1 MFCLCLARV
10 EFLPVPLSCRL
21 SSRTLTL
28 MVSSGDPPT
37 LMLGL
42 SDRSRSSTLELRTF
56 HRLLR
61 GSPDQASLLD
71 PERRNDHDLLSPRT
85 TPLTCCSPQTLR
97 GRLDSRLGRLED
109 LHKPGVLQGL
119 PLPVP
124 HSQHLDVLLRGGTHL
139 VPGGVFVTRTLW
151 QQTVLSQYF
160 CGFVC
165 QVLLGQQQQ
174 RMKMRTMRRRTERMV
189 ASILISV

>member
-1 MFCLCLARV
+1 
-10 EFLPVPLSCRL
+10 
-21 SSRTLTL
+21 

-71 PERRNDHDLLSPRT
+71 PERRHDKEMIFSHPEI
-85 TPLTCCSPQTLR
+85 LTCCSSQTVR
-97 GRLDSRLGRLED
+97 GRLDSGLGRLED

-124 HSQHLDVLLRGGTHL
+124 HSQHLDVLLRGGAHL
-139 VPGGVFVTRTLW
+139 VPGGVL
-151 QQTVLSQYF
+151 
-160 CGFVC
+160 
-165 QVLLGQQQQ
+165 
-174 RMKMRTMRRRTERMV
+174 V
-189 ASILISV
+189 AGTF